1 MLESI
6 FAIFFTVVIATT
18 FPAVIYLLFA
28 ISFNMSSI
36 LRSVLSIKIYATYFS
51 FPLSNSLHI
60 KYPSPFSSFST
71 SSISAPYNA
80 SFCATSTSAFSSVC
94 SAAYIVTFPLVTSIA
109 PAISIAP
116 SCLTILLFIT
126 SS

>member
-60 KYPSPFSSFST
+60 KYPSPFST